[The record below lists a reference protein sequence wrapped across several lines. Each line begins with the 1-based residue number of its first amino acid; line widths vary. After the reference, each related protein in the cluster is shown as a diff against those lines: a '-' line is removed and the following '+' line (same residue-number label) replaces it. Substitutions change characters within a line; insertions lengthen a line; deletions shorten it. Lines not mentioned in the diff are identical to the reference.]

1 MSTEHSIRASFFT
14 ALLGGV
20 AALLL
25 GAVPAQAETG
35 AQRDPALKALLEKV
49 IGEADCFTDKFEAIV
64 WYKAME
70 PRLQRFVASHARR
83 IEILDQVYCE
93 SKRDVSVHLP
103 PDLVLALIE
112 VESRFDPWAVSTAG
126 AVGLMQVMPFWPR
139 QLGVQNQLV
148 RIAPNIRMGCE
159 ILRYYLRVERGD
171 WVRALARYNGSLG
184 RNTYPAMVMSRWHR
198 IWRF

>member
-103 PDLVLALIE
+103 PDLVLALI
-112 VESRFDPWAVSTAG
+112 
-126 AVGLMQVMPFWPR
+126 
-139 QLGVQNQLV
+139 
-148 RIAPNIRMGCE
+148 
-159 ILRYYLRVERGD
+159 
-171 WVRALARYNGSLG
+171 
-184 RNTYPAMVMSRWHR
+184 
-198 IWRF
+198 

>member
-1 MSTEHSIRASFFT
+1 MRAEHVIRASGFT
-14 ALLGGV
+14 GLIGWLALSLL
-20 AALLL
+20 AAC
-25 GAVPAQAETG
+25 PAHAETG

-49 IGEADCFTDKFEAIV
+49 IGEADCFTDKYDAIV

-70 PRLQRFVASHARR
+70 PRLQKFVPSHARR

-93 SKRDVSVHLP
+93 ARRDPKVHLP

-159 ILRYYLRVERGD
+159 ILRYYLRMEHGD
-171 WVRALARYNGSLG
+171 WIRALARYNGSVG
-184 RNTYPAMVMSRWHR
+184 RNTYPTLVMSRWHR
-198 IWRF
+198 AWRF